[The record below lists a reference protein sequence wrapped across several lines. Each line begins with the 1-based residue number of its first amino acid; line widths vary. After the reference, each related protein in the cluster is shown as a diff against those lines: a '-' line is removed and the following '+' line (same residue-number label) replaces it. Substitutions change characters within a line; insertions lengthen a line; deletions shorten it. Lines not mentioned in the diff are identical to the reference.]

1 MNSGQEAVMI
11 VGGII
16 GLMLLFMLSALPTV
30 FIVAFFD
37 IPETYLGPTLLGCMV
52 GWVLFFMNCMRK
64 EKIGFAKEAEQRH
77 IESKK
82 RNLIYLSKYFQG
94 SRKSIA
100 ENEYFEKLREK
111 NRIDSKGKCGKQL
124 RKKKYTTSDELM

>member
-1 MNSGQEAVMI
+1 MNSGQEALLI

-16 GLMLLFMLSALPTV
+16 GLMLLFMLSAIPTV
-30 FIVAFFD
+30 FIVAFFEL
-37 IPETYLGPTLLGCMV
+37 PETYLGPTLLGCMV

-82 RNLIYLSKYFQG
+82 RDLIFRATHFDD

-100 ENEYFEKLREK
+100 KNEYFERLREK
-111 NRIDSKGKCGKQL
+111 SRMESNGKCGKQL